1 MAVMVMMVSGFAT
14 AALAAP
20 QAQTA
25 AQGQDTESV
34 QAVAAEADSTAMTA
48 QTQAADS
55 TAAAAIDPATA
66 SAEELW
72 QAGNAAYT
80 AGDTPARR
88 RYTPP
93 SSTRVSIRPR
103 CTTIWQT
110 PCSRAGRREVQSSTT
125 TAPCGSRRG
134 MRTYATTSNMPNA
147 RQRTRSRRFLS
158 FSSYRGPRSC
168 AAQ

>member
-1 MAVMVMMVSGFAT
+1 MKIIRYMAVMVMMMSGFAT

-66 SAEELW
+66 SAEDLW

-80 AGDTPARR
+80 AGDYARAAEI
-88 RYTPP
+88 YTAIVDKGLY
-93 SSTRVSIRPR
+93 S
-103 CTTIWQT
+103 
-110 PCSRAGRREVQSSTT
+110 
-125 TAPCGSRRG
+125 
-134 MRTYATTSNMPNA
+134 ATM
-147 RQRTRSRRFLS
+147 
-158 FSSYRGPRSC
+158 
-168 AAQ
+168 